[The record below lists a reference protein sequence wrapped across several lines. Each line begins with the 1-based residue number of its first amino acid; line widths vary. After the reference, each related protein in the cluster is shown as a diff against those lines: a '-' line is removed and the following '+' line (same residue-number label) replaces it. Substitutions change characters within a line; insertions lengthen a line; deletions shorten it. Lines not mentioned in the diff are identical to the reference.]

1 MTTEATAAVP
11 GVAAAAVAQQM
22 EVDLPTID
30 AIADA
35 RSREIAGQA
44 AKSDSIRTLNGLAP
58 GSAITDA
65 HREVWARTLTE
76 QMAMLTGPIRH
87 RQIEAASVEAVRKK
101 WLAAPS
107 QPSTTSDPEMFP
119 LEDCGKGEEMKRVSY
134 LNKEVRR
141 LEDEGCHFWPME
153 TPADWLKTRRRLTSL
168 FSDFALSRNE
178 RVKIWT
184 EWPQKTSRCR

>member
-1 MTTEATAAVP
+1 MAADSTAAAS
-11 GVAAAAVAQQM
+11 GVVAAAVAQQM
-22 EVDLPTID
+22 EVDPPID
-30 AIADA
+30 AIAA
-35 RSREIAGQA
+35 AQSREIAGQA
-44 AKSDSIRTLNGLAP
+44 ATSDSIRTVNGLAP

-65 HREVWARTLTE
+65 HREVWAKTLTE

-107 QPSTTSDPEMFP
+107 QPSITSDPEMFP

-141 LEDEGCHFWPME
+141 LEDEG
-153 TPADWLKTRRRLTSL
+153 
-168 FSDFALSRNE
+168 RNF
-178 RVKIWT
+178 
-184 EWPQKTSRCR
+184 